1 MIRLSKES
9 LDFIRPYDY
18 QNLVRIGSEGDG
30 GYLIPQNV
38 INEITCCISFGIGY
52 NHEFE
57 NHLQNLVKN
66 LRVAGFDHS
75 VGVLY
80 FGRLAIN
87 GLFKLLLLKGSISEF
102 KERSKRFLNF
112 LHFWVINRNNKHKKI
127 KVSELNV
134 INILNDFKDDF
145 KLLKID
151 IEGSEWEIFPKIE
164 DMFENVVCLIIEF
177 HNVSENLTHLKEIVK
192 KLEQTHSLAHL
203 HVNNFSPPITK
214 GVPDFIEITYV
225 QKKYQQNDVMRNKLP
240 LMNLDK
246 KTMPNLEDF
255 SIEFK

>member
-1 MIRLSKES
+1 MIRLSKED
-9 LDFIRPYDY
+9 LEFIRPYDY

-30 GYLIPQNV
+30 GYLLPQAV
-38 INEITCCISFGIGY
+38 IKDITCCISFGIGY

-57 NHLQNLVKN
+57 NHLQKLVKN

-75 VGVLY
+75 VGVLF

-112 LHFWVINRNNKHKKI
+112 LHFWVINKNNRHKKI

-134 INILNDFKDDF
+134 IDIFNNFKGEVN
-145 KLLKID
+145 LLKID
-151 IEGSEWEIFPKIE
+151 IEGSEWEILPKIE
-164 DMFENVVCLIIEF
+164 DRLENVVCIILEF
-177 HNVSENLTHLKEIVK
+177 HDVSKNLVNLKKIVK

-203 HVNNFSPPITK
+203 HINNFSPPINT
-214 GVPDFIEITYV
+214 GVPDFIEITFV
-225 QKKYQQNDVMRNKLP
+225 QKKYQQSDIMRTELP

-246 KTMPNLEDF
+246 KTMPKLEDF
-255 SIEFK
+255 SIVF